1 MAVKQTTEIP
11 NQEFIKTV
19 SQQEAFL
26 RILKGLVA
34 QDPFQPIN
42 ELELIEE
49 TILYIKLL
57 KCQVDAVKSTV

>member
-11 NQEFIKTV
+11 NQEFIKTF